1 MATRVCPFMLKINE
15 SVLTGGGGIQAA
27 PCIGEKCMAFATVGG
42 GVGDCRRL
50 LDVDMQ
56 NRIATALEMLV
67 KHQLDLPEAAS
78 QPRVQ

>member
-1 MATRVCPFMLKINE
+1 MANRVCPFMLKV
-15 SVLTGGGGIQAA
+15 SDSALTGGGEVKAA
-27 PCIGEKCMAFATVGG
+27 PCIGTQCMAFATIGG
-42 GVGDCRRL
+42 GQGDCRRL

-56 NRIATALEMLV
+56 NRIATALEMIV